1 MSKDLLL
8 HPVKTE
14 DFFSQY
20 WESQPLHVSRANAG
34 HFASLLSTES
44 ILRYVKDNEIRFPDI
59 QVVDANRSLSSN
71 SYTRERIIQSDLLL
85 DHHNKGATIILSE
98 VHKKFAAI
106 TDLCWQVSQSLQFAS
121 QANAYL
127 SPAGNQ
133 GFHAHYDTHDVF
145 VLQVSGRKT
154 FRFYPSD
161 IELPFPDD
169 TYHPD
174 NNPGGDAVEE
184 VELSAGDTLYIPRG
198 IVHDAQA
205 HEGEP
210 SLHITLGVFPFIV
223 RDLLQEMVQV
233 AAEKDA
239 GYRAF
244 IDLRSDHALADKEL
258 RGLIDGLLS
267 PENYREALSRMSDSL
282 AVMNTARPAA
292 SLAPAVNAGSVL
304 QIDESSIL
312 SFEKIDDHFKL
323 RVAGQVLRF
332 YAPYCAAVEQ
342 LLDEKTLPLA
352 ELSGLDADQKLA
364 LCERL
369 LNVGAV
375 KVVSANS

>member
-1 MSKDLLL
+1 VDKDLLL

-14 DFFSQY
+14 DFFAQY
-20 WESQPLHVSRANAG
+20 WESQPLHVSRADAG
-34 HFASLLSTES
+34 HFAGLLSTES
-44 ILRYVKDNEIRFPDI
+44 IHRYLSHNEVTFPDI
-59 QVVDANRSLSSN
+59 QVVDANRSISSD
-71 SYTRERIIQSDLLL
+71 SYAQKHIIQPDQLLE
-85 DHHNKGATIILSE
+85 HHHKGATIILSE
-98 VHKKFAAI
+98 VHKKFEAI

-174 NNPGGDAVEE
+174 NNRGGEAVEE

-198 IVHDAQA
+198 IVHDALA

-233 AAEKDA
+233 AAEKEV
-239 GYRAF
+239 GYRAYV
-244 IDLRSDHALADKEL
+244 DLCSDREMADQGLSEL
-258 RGLIDGLLS
+258 VNGLLS
-267 PENYREALSRMSDSL
+267 QEIYREALSRMSDSI
-282 AVMNTARPAA
+282 AVRNAARPAV
-292 SLAPAVNAGSVL
+292 SVSQEINADSVL

-312 SFEKIDDHFKL
+312 SYEKIDDHLKL

-332 YAPYCAAVEQ
+332 YEPYRTAVGM
-342 LLDEKTLPLA
+342 LLDNKVLPLA
-352 ELSGLDADQKLA
+352 ELSGLDKDQKLA

-369 LNVGAV
+369 VDVNAV
-375 KVVSANS
+375 KVVPGIS